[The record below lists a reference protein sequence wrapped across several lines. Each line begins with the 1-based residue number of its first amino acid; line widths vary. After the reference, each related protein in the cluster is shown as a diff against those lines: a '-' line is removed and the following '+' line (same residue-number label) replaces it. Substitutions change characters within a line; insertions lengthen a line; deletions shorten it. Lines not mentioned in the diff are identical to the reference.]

1 MCVLRD
7 KRLNDMPVSEDKK
20 KDKLFN
26 TKYIANL
33 FRRDVS
39 SIQKL
44 TKQGILPAVTKTKDG
59 NQYDLPKT
67 MIAYIYYL
75 QGIVDNRS
83 KTTEEQESQRL
94 DAEIRLKEAKAEI
107 AQLDLKELKA
117 EMLRA
122 EDVQA
127 FIEDLGATT
136 KSLLTG
142 LPNRLAM
149 DLPNESNAA
158 ERAEIIEE
166 AVFDILN
173 QLTDYEFSVD
183 YYKKRVAERSGR
195 SVDNGKEDEE

>member
-1 MCVLRD
+1 
-7 KRLNDMPVSEDKK
+7 MPVSEDKK
-20 KDKLFN
+20 DSKLFN
-26 TKYIANL
+26 TKHIANL

-67 MIAYIYYL
+67 MLAYIYYL

-83 KTTEEQESQRL
+83 KTTEEQECQRL

-195 SVDNGKEDEE
+195 SVDNGKEEED

>member
-1 MCVLRD
+1 
-7 KRLNDMPVSEDKK
+7 MPVSEDKK

-75 QGIVDNRS
+75 QGIVDNRT

-166 AVFDILN
+166 AVFEILN
-173 QLTDYEFSVD
+173 QLTEYEFSVD
-183 YYKKRVAERSGR
+183 YYKKRVAERNGR
-195 SVDNGKEDEE
+195 SVDNGKEDED